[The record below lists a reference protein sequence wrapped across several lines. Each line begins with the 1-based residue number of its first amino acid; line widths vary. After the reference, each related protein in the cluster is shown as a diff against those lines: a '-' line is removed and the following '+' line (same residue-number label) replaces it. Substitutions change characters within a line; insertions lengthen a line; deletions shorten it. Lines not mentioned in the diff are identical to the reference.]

1 MRPDSPLARLLNGP
15 MRPGR
20 VVWIGIRP
28 ERRGAVVAVD
38 AAELVAGRGIMGDHY
53 KSSSDGPRQVT
64 LIQREH
70 LQAIASFLGVEQV
83 DPAALRRNIVVE
95 GVNLLAL
102 KDRRIRIGDAELAWS
117 GACDPCGRMDEAL
130 GPGGYNAVRQHG
142 GVTARVIKG
151 GQVRVGDEVERL
163 LDDHAR
169 A

>member
-1 MRPDSPLARLLNGP
+1 MAHPGSPLARLLNGP

-20 VVWIGIRP
+20 VVWIGLRP
-28 ERRGAVVAVD
+28 ERRSPVISVAS
-38 AAELVAGRGIMGDHY
+38 AELFAGRGAVGDHY
-53 KSSSDGPRQVT
+53 KTSADGPRQLT

-117 GACDPCGRMDEAL
+117 GECDPCGRMDETL
-130 GPGGYNAVRQHG
+130 GPGGYNAVRRHG
-142 GVTARVIKG
+142 GITARVTKSGRI
-151 GQVRVGDEVERL
+151 RVGDLVERL
-163 LDDHAR
+163 LDA
-169 A
+169 